1 MPKIDINHIAKSG
14 ILGAMTDGI
23 AAALFC
29 KTYNRHLT
37 RNSSHRSSCYIGRY
51 LLPLIK
57 NPDNGVYV
65 QVLPIVGIFRY
76 IVLNISEAR
85 LLHSSLDVG
94 CVILDDWLVVGVSH
108 KC

>member
-1 MPKIDINHIAKSG
+1 MSAG
-14 ILGAMTDGI
+14 ITIRFYIVLRVVCTLMLN
-23 AAALFC
+23 LFH
-29 KTYNRHLT
+29 Y
-37 RNSSHRSSCYIGRY
+37 SSCYIGRH
-51 LLPLIK
+51 LLPLTK
-57 NPDNGVYV
+57 SPDNGVYA

-76 IVLNISEAR
+76 IVLNISEAH